1 MSLTAAKFTTFNFQW
16 AEWEAGAL
24 TAGTQ
29 LLGAA
34 ASPLWG
40 GPLGSG
46 QWPNPIMSWATGGVA
61 AASSSIKVNAL
72 GGQPFADFE
81 PAMNGYVATPGK
93 VMYWP
98 SEIGFNKESAVATM
112 DILLL

>member
-29 LLGAA
+29 LLGGDAT
-34 ASPLWG
+34 PLFG
-40 GPLGSG
+40 GAIGTG
-46 QWPNPIMSWATGGVA
+46 QWPNPIMAWGRGGVTA
-61 AASSSIKVNAL
+61 ANVDVMGLAL
-72 GGQPFADFE
+72 QPFTDFE

-112 DILLL
+112 DIL